1 MERIEQRYSPS
12 SSHKQRLASDP
23 GSVRHAAVPGPFR
36 VPPEQEHLAE
46 KAASWSPRGSWTHA
60 VCGSEKRGA
69 QTTHGKQRACHG
81 GGQFGDRVHVDAL
94 PVPWTQLCRECKE
107 RGHSAVDTRSICFE
121 SPVEIGNDTRIVR
134 GGFGSTPF
142 PQTVNSPKVPPNVKS
157 TDHPCRDPQ
166 LHGENGILTPL
177 GNGAI
182 SHTRTQTPL
191 AAVPQKR

>member
-1 MERIEQRYSPS
+1 MQLCQDRFAFRRSKSTWRRRPRLGHRGAAGRTPFAVVRS
-12 SSHKQRLASDP
+12 AGRKQRTAS
-23 GSVRHAAVPGPFR
+23 SA
-36 VPPEQEHLAE
+36 
-46 KAASWSPRGSWTHA
+46 
-60 VCGSEKRGA
+60 
-69 QTTHGKQRACHG
+69 RAHG